1 MNNVIKKEKSI
12 LQLLDRKDPFAL
24 KAFED
29 LLIRFARDDHL
40 RPTIHPV
47 LLDAIYIERTD
58 EDRWKLTVKGHI
70 GDTTCSRYRN
80 MYIKHFFYFYEKNKA
95 LAEAAASGL

>member
-29 LLIRFARDDHL
+29 LLIRFDRDDHL

-58 EDRWKLTVKGHI
+58 EDRWKLTVKGHSA
-70 GDTTCSRYRN
+70 TRP
-80 MYIKHFFYFYEKNKA
+80 
-95 LAEAAASGL
+95 AAGTGICT